1 MEAKPL
7 SAFNLKPQAACKAC
21 INIYQ
26 ASYRDR
32 NKERRNEEA
41 RARYHEQRDEILAY
55 SAQYRARHRER
66 LNAKQRDYAKRED
79 RAMADKL
86 LRAKYSGELVDS
98 YVRRSLVRSMGLRDV
113 VIPQE
118 LMETKRIQLQIHRVL
133 RRVNQEPQG
142 IST

>member
-7 SAFNLKPQAACKAC
+7 AAFNLKPQAACKAC

-26 ASYRDR
+26 AAYRDR
-32 NKERRNEEA
+32 VRERRNEEA
-41 RARYHEQRDEILAY
+41 KVRYHAQKDKILAY
-55 SAQYRARHRER
+55 SAQYRNKHRER

-79 RAMADKL
+79 CAMADKL

-98 YVRRSLVRSMGLRDV
+98 YVRRSLVRSMGLRNV
-113 VIPQE
+113 VIPPE

-133 RRVNQEPQG
+133 RQVNQEPQG
-142 IST
+142 TSI